1 MADAGNIP
9 SDPRALTIRLKDK
22 GPVGFVRAE
31 VPLSLATLRTFM
43 QEQGVPGT
51 DVAPAG
57 FRFLAGG
64 IPVALPQEAVEDY
77 QEGDVFI
84 AALPASSPT
93 AAASFAALAPH
104 AAGGPR
110 PSAQTLVSQWV
121 DAFAFMSPDEQA
133 EAVGVLCVRF
143 PSASRLLGS
152 VTSTPRRAQGAAASP
167 QRTSSLKDS
176 PRSKSPKEKGS
187 SRPSSATKKPI
198 GKNKPP
204 QPPESTRIGGSG
216 IAVASPRKSPG
227 RERGNT
233 QLPAWSPPSA
243 APLSSKSSSAAEL
256 RPAPLDERIAR
267 LYYGRGKDGKAL
279 IHTTSPRAAGAESLG
294 SSKSPRSPRN
304 KAEKRLHE
312 LHGAG
317 TISSS
322 IRSIEKPMI
331 AHEVLGDRA
340 VILGGSA
347 GGSTT
352 NLFASGLRRHGADS
366 VDSLA
371 RAAEV
376 FDAAVRD
383 GDVHAL
389 AVADLLERNHGIMTS
404 STTGSIRRDSHG
416 GLGGSSLGGSPPGR
430 SDSPNRGHDSC
441 APSLHTLQDDDESG
455 RGTPPPPFGSSR
467 PQRPRASIMT
477 SSHDVPAIG
486 GHGEVMGV
494 F

>member
-1 MADAGNIP
+1 MSLLRRFRPALLRGRLLCRARAARGRRP
-9 SDPRALTIRLKDK
+9 AAVGADPRLAMGRRVRLH
-22 GPVGFVRAE
+22 
-31 VPLSLATLRTFM
+31 
-43 QEQGVPGT
+43 
-51 DVAPAG
+51 VA
-57 FRFLAGG
+57 RRAGG
-64 IPVALPQEAVEDY
+64 GRRRPLRALPECVTAARQRHLDTSACAGRRRVAAAHILA
-77 QEGDVFI
+77 QGL
-84 AALPASSPT
+84 AALK
-93 AAASFAALAPH
+93 
-104 AAGGPR
+104 
-110 PSAQTLVSQWV
+110 
-121 DAFAFMSPDEQA
+121 E
-133 EAVGVLCVRF
+133 
-143 PSASRLLGS
+143 
-152 VTSTPRRAQGAAASP
+152 P
-167 QRTSSLKDS
+167 QR
-176 PRSKSPKEKGS
+176 EGS